1 MLAHILNL
9 VVSNGL
15 KKLHSSIVAVRN
27 AVSYVRSSSV
37 RLQTFKMCVERE
49 KINYKGSLVLDV
61 PTRWNSTYMML
72 SVALMFEKAFERYE
86 EEDDKYSS
94 HFFEEENGK
103 RRIGPPMKDDWEN
116 VKVFVKFL
124 KTFYEITL
132 KVSAS
137 LHVTSNTFFHHLCS
151 ILQQLN
157 ELSGSEDPLLSIMA
171 RNMKIFF

>member
-9 VVSNGL
+9 VVSDGL

-27 AVSYVRSSSV
+27 AVRYVRSTPV
-37 RLQTFKMCVERE
+37 RLQKFKMCIERE

-61 PTRWNSTYMML
+61 PTRWNSTYIMP

-103 RRIGPPMKDDWEN
+103 NRTADEG
-116 VKVFVKFL
+116 
-124 KTFYEITL
+124 
-132 KVSAS
+132 
-137 LHVTSNTFFHHLCS
+137 
-151 ILQQLN
+151 
-157 ELSGSEDPLLSIMA
+157 
-171 RNMKIFF
+171 